1 MESIA
6 QTEFSI
12 LVVDDQIG
20 MLETFTDILEDKG
33 FTVQTAEDGFTA
45 IEKSKKNAFDLI
57 FMDIQMPGIN
67 GVQTFRELK
76 KINSRAA
83 VVMMTAYAVEDLIEE
98 AISEGAYAV
107 VYKPFDIEKI
117 IGIIEQT
124 MQKSIILVV
133 DDSFEE
139 RQTLK
144 DSLEING
151 HYVATASSGY
161 DAIELTKKG
170 DVNVI
175 LLDVK
180 MPGIDGIQTFE
191 EVHKI
196 RPDVPVILMTGYSV
210 EDALRDAVD
219 KGAYA
224 CLQKPLDMEQI
235 TRVLENLKKH
245 SV

>member
-1 MESIA
+1 MESTA
-6 QTEFSI
+6 QNEFNI

-33 FTVQTAEDGFTA
+33 FRVQTAEDGFSA
-45 IEKSKKNAFDLI
+45 IEKTKENAFDLI

-76 KINSRAA
+76 KSNSQAA

-117 IGIIEQT
+117 INIIEQT
-124 MQKSIILVV
+124 MQKEIILVV

-144 DSLEING
+144 DALEVNG
-151 HYVATASSGY
+151 HHVATAGSGY
-161 DAIELTKKG
+161 DAIELIKEG
-170 DVNVI
+170 NYNIV

-180 MPGIDGIQTFE
+180 MPDIDGIQTFE

-235 TRVLENLKKH
+235 TKVLEDLKKTT
-245 SV
+245 V